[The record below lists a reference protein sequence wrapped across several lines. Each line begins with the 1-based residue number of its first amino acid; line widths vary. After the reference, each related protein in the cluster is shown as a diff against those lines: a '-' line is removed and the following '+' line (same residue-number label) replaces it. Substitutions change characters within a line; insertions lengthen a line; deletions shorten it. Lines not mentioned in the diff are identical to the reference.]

1 MRQSLVR
8 WGTMAALLAAP
19 TLAPSH
25 ACAATRHVPA
35 DYATIQAAIDASVAG
50 DSVLVAPGTYTGQ
63 PHTGPVC
70 ANVVTEHV
78 VAELKPGIVLK
89 STGGQQVT
97 ILDGGPMAPFGPRTV
112 RLVSQDGPPTKVE
125 GFSITSG
132 LVGVAVGCTS
142 SEVTISDCR
151 IWGTD
156 AFGVVVSE
164 ATVNLLD
171 CQVEG
176 NTGEAVRVSFGGG
189 VLRVERT
196 RFEGNLDEA
205 LVSLRGGSL
214 TVIDCEFV
222 NHSMAGVAYVENTDS
237 FLFRNC
243 LFYNNSS
250 ARRGTALAIAGS
262 SGVVERCTFA
272 YNTTTAVGGAMY
284 ILEDPSNVTIRNN
297 TFYRCEAPVAGGA
310 ITWLVNSGAVHNNI
324 VAECSAGALTAD
336 GSMTD
341 SGCNLFWN
349 NESNYI
355 TWPENAQATDIE
367 ADPRFCDPE
376 SLDFTVHSQSPAVV
390 PLVGNCGP
398 QIGAFGVGC
407 GAVSVEASSWGK
419 IKNHYREV
427 SR

>member
-1 MRQSLVR
+1 MQRDAGPGAFGDPGGASLPKAHPADLALHGPRPNPSHGRVTVALDVPAERAAEVVHLDIYDVTGRHVASLIQGQPGAGWHRFVWDLTSSDGSRVSPGVFFVRAEIGGLPQHSKDHRAEVVMRQSLVR

-19 TLAPSH
+19 ALAPSH

-222 NHSMAGVAYVENTDS
+222 KPLDG
-237 FLFRNC
+237 
-243 LFYNNSS
+243 
-250 ARRGTALAIAGS
+250 RRR
-262 SGVVERCTFA
+262 VR
-272 YNTTTAVGGAMY
+272 
-284 ILEDPSNVTIRNN
+284 
-297 TFYRCEAPVAGGA
+297 
-310 ITWLVNSGAVHNNI
+310 
-324 VAECSAGALTAD
+324 
-336 GSMTD
+336 
-341 SGCNLFWN
+341 
-349 NESNYI
+349 
-355 TWPENAQATDIE
+355 
-367 ADPRFCDPE
+367 
-376 SLDFTVHSQSPAVV
+376 
-390 PLVGNCGP
+390 
-398 QIGAFGVGC
+398 
-407 GAVSVEASSWGK
+407 
-419 IKNHYREV
+419 
-427 SR
+427 

>member
-1 MRQSLVR
+1 
-8 WGTMAALLAAP
+8 
-19 TLAPSH
+19 
-25 ACAATRHVPA
+25 
-35 DYATIQAAIDASVAG
+35 
-50 DSVLVAPGTYTGQ
+50 
-63 PHTGPVC
+63 
-70 ANVVTEHV
+70 
-78 VAELKPGIVLK
+78 
-89 STGGQQVT
+89 
-97 ILDGGPMAPFGPRTV
+97 
-112 RLVSQDGPPTKVE
+112 
-125 GFSITSG
+125 
-132 LVGVAVGCTS
+132 
-142 SEVTISDCR
+142 
-151 IWGTD
+151 
-156 AFGVVVSE
+156 
-164 ATVNLLD
+164 
-171 CQVEG
+171 
-176 NTGEAVRVSFGGG
+176 
-189 VLRVERT
+189 
-196 RFEGNLDEA
+196 
-205 LVSLRGGSL
+205 
-214 TVIDCEFV
+214 
-222 NHSMAGVAYVENTDS
+222 MAGVAYVENTDS